1 MGSIETAA
9 ATLDD
14 SRQFNDISGSHH
26 ESTVPDF
33 STSSTAYCR
42 SSGFVDDDTVVI
54 NNTSSDESDE
64 PLRATRD
71 LDGSNVALNARSLD
85 LEGGDTSAFAGIM
98 MIINAALGAGLLNF
112 PSAFH
117 EAGGVVA
124 ANAVQFVSSQYF
136 YIPKNSYLLPILL
149 FKMIVS

>member
-9 ATLDD
+9 ATLEDSG

-26 ESTVPDF
+26 GSTTVPDF

-42 SSGFVDDDTVVI
+42 SSGFVDDDAVVI

-64 PLRATRD
+64 PLHTARD

-85 LEGGDTSAFAGIM
+85 LEGGDTSAFAGTM

-124 ANAVQFVSSQYF
+124 ANAVQFVSSRYF
-136 YIPKNSYLLPILL
+136 FIPNKLIAYKL
-149 FKMIVS
+149 K